1 MQDLLSMDR
10 QLQPSIYP
18 SKSRGKQILLKTTH
32 LSDYFMYQFP
42 CVFKKEITMRF
53 PWLLSNAKFS
63 RGLCI
68 FVKKSSACILRYAI
82 QFLVTFSKYSTRFT
96 VLLEISSFCRILVDT
111 DSNNRKFC
119 NDTIF
124 WKFCPKKW
132 KFPGTGTL

>member
-32 LSDYFMYQFP
+32 LSDYFVCHFP
-42 CVFKKEITMRF
+42 RVFKKEITMRF
-53 PWLLSNAKFS
+53 PRQLSHASFS

-68 FVKKSSACILRYAI
+68 FVKRVQLALRDAI
-82 QFLVTFSKYSTRFT
+82 QFLVIFSKYSTRFT
-96 VLLEISSFCRILVDT
+96 VLLEISSFFRILVDT

-124 WKFCPKKW
+124 WKYCLKNW
-132 KFPGTGTL
+132 KFPGTGTF